1 MELPFAISVG
11 DAAGIGPQVA
21 VDAVAAALGEDRA
34 VLFGDGARL
43 QRLLNARGI
52 DAVHDGVTH
61 VHVGRTQV
69 AHGASVYR
77 GHENNFG
84 VGKILLLLAL
94 LLTLVSM
101 IYTQFGDHGLKFIS
115 LNKLILTNDLPI
127 DAYIDNEFDEWLDS
141 E

>member
-1 MELPFAISVG
+1 MGAIEHIEHSTLIQLQIKRLKVLENYQS
-11 DAAGIGPQVA
+11 ASGIVNSG
-21 VDAVAAALGEDRA
+21 
-34 VLFGDGARL
+34 
-43 QRLLNARGI
+43 N
-52 DAVHDGVTH
+52 
-61 VHVGRTQV
+61 
-69 AHGASVYR
+69 GASVYR

>member
-1 MELPFAISVG
+1 MSQKEHDLGNRIAKILDMGAIEHVEHSTLIQLQIKRLKVLENYQS
-11 DAAGIGPQVA
+11 ASGIVNSG
-21 VDAVAAALGEDRA
+21 
-34 VLFGDGARL
+34 
-43 QRLLNARGI
+43 N
-52 DAVHDGVTH
+52 
-61 VHVGRTQV
+61 
-69 AHGASVYR
+69 GASVYR

-84 VGKILLLLAL
+84 VGKVLLLLAL